1 MKLDESRYSKQLDEA
16 ERRFNYS
23 KSAFSDPMG
32 GHFLILVGIALFG
45 WDGSMVLSILL
56 FEAAV
61 FLPVWVWVQRHA
73 QPEVVVAGYVMKGLA
88 GFYVFVLGMLVALA
102 LAVWWV
108 NTVLRYAGQGDVF
121 DNPEMLLP
129 LAFLS
134 AILIRIGP
142 VVLRKKDRVVILR
155 SFAARFESIE
165 LGFLLL
171 MFTVF
176 GFVIGF
182 PTTDEQFALSM
193 ERTAMT
199 GVLLS
204 IFVHPVGLLLVRVAF
219 EAMVRG
225 QLLRSQWRSLKDLR
239 HRHEHAINVKRSA
252 HRKLARL
259 RQLQD

>member
-1 MKLDESRYSKQLDEA
+1 M
-16 ERRFNYS
+16 
-23 KSAFSDPMG
+23 
-32 GHFLILVGIALFG
+32 
-45 WDGSMVLSILL
+45 
-56 FEAAV
+56 
-61 FLPVWVWVQRHA
+61 
-73 QPEVVVAGYVMKGLA
+73 
-88 GFYVFVLGMLVALA
+88 
-102 LAVWWV
+102 
-108 NTVLRYAGQGDVF
+108 
-121 DNPEMLLP
+121 
-129 LAFLS
+129 
-134 AILIRIGP
+134 
-142 VVLRKKDRVVILR
+142 ILR

-204 IFVHPVGLLLVRVAF
+204 VFVHPVGLLLVRVAF